1 MVVVGSN
8 TSEIHNNARLRIV
21 YTEGDCGTC
30 LCHVQRAY
38 ELPNDYVGRMVGDEI
53 CSLCLCDSD

>member
-30 LCHVQRAY
+30 LC
-38 ELPNDYVGRMVGDEI
+38 LPNDYVGRMVGDEI